1 MPRGDIGEAA
11 QRGYFKPVA
20 CFAPTRF
27 ALMFID
33 ITPLKISRDYR
44 LLFFGQLISTFGSA
58 IGFVV
63 LPVQVYQLTGST
75 LLVGLLSATEF
86 VLILFMAFVGGAYA
100 DFIDKRKM
108 LRLTE
113 IGHTLVTV
121 MLVANAFWPRPRV
134 WLLFVGAA
142 LHAGF
147 AALQRPSFEAM
158 LQKLIPVE
166 LMSAVSALNSLRW
179 NMTTIVGPSLAGI
192 VLAKFGAGVAYSI
205 DLVTFIASLI
215 AVFLI
220 RATPRPAQA
229 AARPTLRSIGEGL
242 HYAWRRKDILG
253 TYLIDM
259 NAMFFGMPTALFP
272 AMAATFGAGT
282 VGFFY
287 AAPSVGALIATLTSG
302 WAKKVN
308 RHGLFVAIAAALWGV
323 AMIFFGF
330 ARNLY
335 LALFFLALAGGF
347 DMISAVFR
355 MTMWSQTIPHY
366 LRGRLA
372 GLEMISYTSGPKLGD
387 AEAGIVATLFNVRT
401 SVVSGGILCVVGTA
415 IISALI
421 PQFIRYRSSEGIK
434 QKEIEEAM
442 RETETRRLILE

>member
-1 MPRGDIGEAA
+1 
-11 QRGYFKPVA
+11 
-20 CFAPTRF
+20 
-27 ALMFID
+27 
-33 ITPLKISRDYR
+33 
-44 LLFFGQLISTFGSA
+44 
-58 IGFVV
+58 
-63 LPVQVYQLTGST
+63 
-75 LLVGLLSATEF
+75 
-86 VLILFMAFVGGAYA
+86 
-100 DFIDKRKM
+100 
-108 LRLTE
+108 
-113 IGHTLVTV
+113 IGHTMVTA
-121 MLVANAFWPRPRV
+121 MLVWNALQSRPKI
-134 WLLFVGAA
+134 WLLFLGAA
-142 LHAGF
+142 LHAGM

-158 LQKLIPVE
+158 LQKLIPLE
-166 LMSAVSALNSLRW
+166 LMSSVSALNSLRW
-179 NMTTIVGPSLAGI
+179 NMTTILGPSLAGI
-192 VLAKFGAGVAYSI
+192 ILAKFGAPVAYSI
-205 DLVTFIASLI
+205 DLVTFIASLT

-220 RATPRPAQA
+220 RAAPPASQTEN
-229 AARPTLRSIGEGL
+229 RPTLKSVVEGL

-287 AAPSVGALIATLTSG
+287 AAPSVGALVATLTSG

-308 RHGLFVAIAAALWGV
+308 RHGLVVAVAAGLWGV

-330 ARNLY
+330 AQNLY
-335 LALFFLALAGGF
+335 VALFFLALAGGF
-347 DMISAVFR
+347 DMISAIFR

-387 AEAGIVATLFNVRT
+387 AEAGIVATLFSVRT
-401 SVVSGGILCVVGTA
+401 SIVSGGILCVVGTA

-421 PQFIRYRSSEGIK
+421 PQFIRYHGSEGIR
-434 QKEIEEAM
+434 QKELEEAM

>member
-1 MPRGDIGEAA
+1 M
-11 QRGYFKPVA
+11 
-20 CFAPTRF
+20 
-27 ALMFID
+27 LID
-33 ITPLKISRDYR
+33 ITPLRISRDYR
-44 LLFFGQLISTFGSA
+44 LLFFGQVISAFGSA

-75 LLVGLLSATEF
+75 LLVGLLSASEF
-86 VLILFMAFVGGAYA
+86 ILILLMAFVGGAYA

-113 IGHTLVTV
+113 IGHTVVTA
-121 MLVANAFWPRPRV
+121 MLVGNALLASPRV
-134 WLLFVGAA
+134 WLLFLGAA
-142 LHAGF
+142 LHAGL

-158 LQKLIPVE
+158 LQKLIPLE
-166 LMSAVSALNSLRW
+166 LMSSVSALNSLRW
-179 NMTTIVGPSLAGI
+179 NVTTILGPSIAGI
-192 VLAKFGAGVAYSI
+192 IMARYGAAIAYSI
-205 DLVTFIASLI
+205 DLLTFFASLA

-220 RATPRPAQA
+220 STVPRATQTEG
-229 AARPTLRSIGEGL
+229 RPTLKSVVEGL
-242 HYAWRRKDILG
+242 HYAWRRKEILG

-272 AMAATFGAGT
+272 AMAAGFGAGT

-287 AAPSVGALIATLTSG
+287 AAPSVGALVATLTSG
-302 WAKKVN
+302 WSKKVN
-308 RHGLFVAIAAALWGV
+308 RHGLFVAIAAALWGI

-330 ARNLY
+330 AHNLY

-347 DMISAVFR
+347 DMISAIFR
-355 MTMWSQTIPHY
+355 MTMWSQTIPHH

-387 AEAGIVATLFNVRT
+387 AEAGIVATLFSVRT
-401 SVVSGGILCVVGTA
+401 SVVSGGILCVAGTA

-421 PQFIRYRSSEGIK
+421 PQFIRYHGSEGIR
-434 QKEIEEAM
+434 QKELEEAI
-442 RETETRRLILE
+442 RETETQRFILE